1 MRQSYTNEDVLRL
14 QNSLA
19 AIRVLNGWSL
29 EAFGKMI
36 GVSKSTISNLE
47 SNRVA
52 MSNTRYETIIA
63 FLNKQIKKS
72 KDDCL
77 STIVTILTDKNLSDK
92 KRENVKAFVYG
103 AKKANLPIDV
113 ILSGVKSLVK
123 NEG

>member
-63 FLNKQIKKS
+63 FLDKQIKKS

-77 STIVTILTDKNLSDK
+77 STIVAILTDKNLSDK
-92 KRENVKAFVYG
+92 KREIVKAYVLC
-103 AKKANLPIDV
+103 AKKANLPNEV
-113 ILSGVKSLVK
+113 ILSGIKATC
-123 NEG
+123 